1 MFKNFNDLQSRFRKL
16 GAKSLFFKCL
26 AENDNSKQ
34 QIYLG
39 GSFEAIQLLPFNEI
53 KSFPELKIPNYK
65 ARINFFWVDE
75 FNVEQATGTQLIMY
89 PQYPE
94 VRLSGFLDRCK
105 LAPSINMQPVPAGS
119 RKTNNDHDGRILFF
133 GVTDDDR
140 VLAFLAPKNSSLSD
154 ECFAKIQ
161 AGEFSKEGIFFH
173 VENFREEYNTRSIL
187 IERLAD
193 IRKDGWQPSIK
204 LDKYGVPKPYR
215 AKNGGGYTLEAL
227 LGIIPN
233 ARAEPDF
240 MGWELKAYSS
250 EKISL
255 FTPEPDG
262 GLYGHEGV
270 EAFVRLFGKES
281 KPGTLYFTGLHR
293 SGNRQDSTGL
303 TLNIVG
309 FDPEK
314 QRIIDLKGGF
324 SLFSDNGDVAAHWSF
339 ARLMEK
345 WNKKHAQAAYV
356 PYSSRGEKVREYSYE
371 SPVLLGEGT
380 DFSLFLSAMSRG
392 LIYFDPGTKVT
403 ITEDGKKTI
412 KPRSQF
418 RLGVKN
424 LPSLYK
430 EFSSIVI

>member
-1 MFKNFNDLQSRFRKL
+1 MFQDFKRLQQRFRQL

-39 GSFEAIQLLPFNEI
+39 RGFEAIQLLPFNEVQ
-53 KSFPELKIPNYK
+53 SFPELKKPNYK
-65 ARINFFWVDE
+65 ARINFFWIDE
-75 FNVEQATGTQLIMY
+75 FDVEQATGAQIIMY

-105 LAPSINMQPVPAGS
+105 IAPSANMQPVLAGN
-119 RKTNNDHDGRILFF
+119 RTTNNDCDGRILFF
-133 GVTDDDR
+133 GVTGDDR
-140 VLAFLAPKNSSLSD
+140 VLAFLAPKNSNISN

-161 AGEFSKEGIFFH
+161 DGKFSNEGVFFH
-173 VENFREEYNTRSIL
+173 VGDFQGEFDSRSIL
-187 IERLAD
+187 IEKLVE
-193 IRKDGWQPSIK
+193 IKKSGWQTSVK
-204 LDKYGVPKPYR
+204 LDKDGVPKPYK

-227 LGIIPN
+227 MGVIPN

-262 GLYGHEGV
+262 GFYGQEGA
-270 EAFVRLFGKES
+270 EAFVRCFGKES

-293 SGNRQDSTGL
+293 SGSRQDSTGL

-309 FDPEK
+309 FDPGRQK
-314 QRIIDLKGGF
+314 IIDLKGGI

-356 PYSSRGEKVREYSYE
+356 PYSSRGETVREYSYE

-380 DFSLFLSAMSRG
+380 DFSLFLSAMSSG

-403 ITEDGKKTI
+403 ITSDGKKTV

-424 LPSLYK
+424 LSSLYK
-430 EFSSIVI
+430 KFSHIAI